1 MKIYKKGSAAY
12 SRQKKTQKDQAAAAA
27 RPKKPLDQH
36 GPGQF
41 MVFIRFPQKNLQQP
55 DAPSGRDDFIFIHR
69 LTPPL
74 G

>member
-36 GPGQF
+36 GR
-41 MVFIRFPQKNLQQP
+41 RFLHPERHLDYMDKMQRRAERKYRKLYN
-55 DAPSGRDDFIFIHR
+55 AG
-69 LTPPL
+69 
-74 G
+74 

>member
-27 RPKKPLDQH
+27 RPKKPLDQNGRKYLH
-36 GPGQF
+36 PERHRDYLDK
-41 MVFIRFPQKNLQQP
+41 MERKLVRKYTNL
-55 DAPSGRDDFIFIHR
+55 
-69 LTPPL
+69 LTA